1 MISAV
6 TSSDATSAA
15 ASAAM
20 KKATGMNKDDF
31 LKLFMTQLQNQD
43 PLNPQDSSQ
52 FIGQLAQ
59 LTQLEQSYN
68 TNTNLQSL
76 LTAQNDAN
84 SLSAISFVGK
94 DVLASGSQ
102 VCLTD
107 GSQPVLNY
115 RTSQAAAQ
123 TTINITDAN
132 GTNVRT
138 LYLGQTAAGDYNT
151 AWDGKDDSGNTVAAG
166 TYNFAV
172 KGTDASGNTFSGTS
186 LIYGA
191 VDGVKLDGSSPVLSI
206 GGLDVP
212 LSSVLSINGAV

>member
-1 MISAV
+1 MISTV

-15 ASAAM
+15 AAAEM
-20 KKATGMNKDDF
+20 KKETGMNKDDF

-59 LTQLEQSYN
+59 LTQVEQAYN
-68 TNTNLQSL
+68 TNTNLQNL
-76 LTAQNDAN
+76 LTAQNNAN
-84 SLSAISFVGK
+84 SLSAVSFVGK
-94 DVLASGSQ
+94 DVLATGSQ
-102 VCLTD
+102 ISLTD

-115 RTSQAAAQ
+115 RTSQASAQ
-123 TTINITDAN
+123 TTINITDTN

-138 LYLGQTAAGDYNT
+138 LSLGQTAAGDYN
-151 AWDGKDDSGNTVAAG
+151 AIWDGKDNSGNTVAAG

-172 KGTDASGNTFSGTS
+172 KGTDSSGNTFSGTS
-186 LIYGA
+186 LIYGT

-212 LSSVLSINGAV
+212 LTSVLSVGGAA